1 MSEKIKKNND
11 RIEILTNKTI
21 RDKLL
26 AYFKIYS
33 QNKSV
38 NLPFSLT
45 DLADYLAVNR
55 SAMTRELKNLKEE
68 GFIADFHKEQIDEH
82 RSNLVVELK
91 YVGGNGAIQE
101 ISVVS
106 KPGRRVYSS
115 SAKMPKVLN
124 GLGIAIVSTPNGVM
138 TDHKARLMN
147 VGGEVLCKVI

>member
-1 MSEKIKKNND
+1 MSLSHPIGD
-11 RIEILTNKTI
+11 MVTRIRNGQNAGKETI
-21 RDKLL
+21 VVPNSKLRQ
-26 AYFKIYS
+26 A
-33 QNKSV
+33 V
-38 NLPFSLT
+38 
-45 DLADYLAVNR
+45 LAV
-55 SAMTRELKNLKEE
+55 LKEE
-68 GFIADFHKEQIDEH
+68 GFIADFRIEAIDEH

-91 YVGGNGAIQE
+91 YVAGNGAIQE

-106 KPGRRVYSS
+106 KPGRRVYSG

>member
-1 MSEKIKKNND
+1 MSLSHPIGD
-11 RIEILTNKTI
+11 MVTRIRNGQNAGKETI
-21 RDKLL
+21 VVPNSKLRQAVL
-26 AYFKIYS
+26 
-33 QNKSV
+33 SV
-38 NLPFSLT
+38 
-45 DLADYLAVNR
+45 
-55 SAMTRELKNLKEE
+55 LKEE
-68 GFIADFHKEQIDEH
+68 GFIADFRIDAIDEH
-82 RSNLVVELK
+82 RSNLIVVLK

-106 KPGRRVYSS
+106 KPGRRVYSG